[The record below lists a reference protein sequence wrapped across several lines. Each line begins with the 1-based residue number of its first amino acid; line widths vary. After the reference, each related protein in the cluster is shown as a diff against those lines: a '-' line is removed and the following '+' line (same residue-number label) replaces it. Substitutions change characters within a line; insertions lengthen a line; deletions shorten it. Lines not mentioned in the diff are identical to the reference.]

1 MYRFSGVLKHVN
13 TSHTLA
19 FYTGKLNSSSC
30 LSADLAPDATMS
42 KVKDFLDPNSMLTM
56 GIAGSIT
63 VMIANALWLNFGIPP
78 KFLALVLCLLLGLVF
93 LAELTA
99 PLWQKSIYYIINGLI
114 IFSVSGGSNVVGIST
129 NQTTQVDRQQV
140 YIVPDVPI
148 LSDFF
153 INNTKAIN
161 DVSKQKKL
169 SHKKRNSILS
179 NQSRV
184 VKAPA
189 VVSLGTSPATVK
201 LRGKVTSKSSLSKQ
215 PKEQIIFQSGI

>member
-1 MYRFSGVLKHVN
+1 MN